1 MKKDRHQQSI
11 FSDIKFDHT
20 LKGLFQKT
28 GNMLWLFLIGIKKW
42 LNINIVQILS
52 TRFLYKLKSD
62 FAKYPKKS
70 ICKVICLMS
79 DFQIMIS
86 SLCVK
91 AIYEQIFV

>member
-1 MKKDRHQQSI
+1 MA
-11 FSDIKFDHT
+11 
-20 LKGLFQKT
+20 
-28 GNMLWLFLIGIKKW
+28 
-42 LNINIVQILS
+42 ILDNYLEIAKYRS
-52 TRFLYKLKSD
+52 NFLYKLKSD

>member
-1 MKKDRHQQSI
+1 MKKDRHQQYIS
-11 FSDIKFDHT
+11 SDIKFDHT
-20 LKGLFQKT
+20 SKGLFKKSKYVMAIFDSYLEIAKSSS
-28 GNMLWLFLIGIKKW
+28 NLFQYE
-42 LNINIVQILS
+42 LN
-52 TRFLYKLKSD
+52 SD
-62 FAKYPKKS
+62 FSKYFKKS

>member
-1 MKKDRHQQSI
+1 MAI
-11 FSDIKFDHT
+11 FY
-20 LKGLFQKT
+20 G
-28 GNMLWLFLIGIKKW
+28 FLEMAYE
-42 LNINIVQILS
+42 LN
-52 TRFLYKLKSD
+52 SD

-91 AIYEQIFV
+91 AIYERIFV

>member
-1 MKKDRHQQSI
+1 MA
-11 FSDIKFDHT
+11 
-20 LKGLFQKT
+20 
-28 GNMLWLFLIGIKKW
+28 
-42 LNINIVQILS
+42 ILDNYLEIAKYRS
-52 TRFLYKLKSD
+52 NSLRFLYKLKSD